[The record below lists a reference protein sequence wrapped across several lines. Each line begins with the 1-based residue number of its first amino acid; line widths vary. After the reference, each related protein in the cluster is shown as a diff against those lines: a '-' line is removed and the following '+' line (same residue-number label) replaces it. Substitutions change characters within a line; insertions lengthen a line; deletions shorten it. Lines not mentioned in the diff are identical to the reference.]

1 VTEIA
6 DGHYKYQVPIDAYG
20 NGGFRFEDMSHI
32 GSLLCLPSGMH
43 KWDITNISEIER
55 VDFSPIFDRH
65 NEIDVFLIGTGKDIA
80 FIDETIRQKFR
91 DHQII
96 VEPMSTGAAVRTYNV
111 LMAEKRAVSAG
122 FIAIERA
129 ELPDAGK

>member
-1 VTEIA
+1 VSQIA

-43 KWDITNISEIER
+43 KWAITNAKQLDELDFTQIFER
-55 VDFSPIFDRH
+55 SD
-65 NEIDVFLIGTGKDIA
+65 EIDVFLIGTGKDIA
-80 FIDETIRQKFR
+80 FIGESIREKFR
-91 DHQII
+91 EHAII
-96 VEPMSTGAAVRTYNV
+96 LEPMSTGAAVRTYNV

-129 ELPDAGK
+129 E

>member
-1 VTEIA
+1 MVSQIA

-43 KWDITNISEIER
+43 KWAITNATQLDELDFTQIFER
-55 VDFSPIFDRH
+55 SD
-65 NEIDVFLIGTGKDIA
+65 EIDVFLIGTGKDIA
-80 FIDETIRQKFR
+80 FIDESIREKFR
-91 DHQII
+91 EHAII
-96 VEPMSTGAAVRTYNV
+96 LEPMSTGAAVRTYNV

-129 ELPDAGK
+129 E

>member
-1 VTEIA
+1 MSQIA

-43 KWDITNISEIER
+43 KWAITNAKQLDELDFTQIFER
-55 VDFSPIFDRH
+55 SD
-65 NEIDVFLIGTGKDIA
+65 EIDVFLIGTGKDIA
-80 FIDETIRQKFR
+80 FIDESIREKFR
-91 DHQII
+91 EHAII
-96 VEPMSTGAAVRTYNV
+96 LEPMSTGAAVRTYNV

-129 ELPDAGK
+129 E

>member
-1 VTEIA
+1 MVSQIA

-20 NGGFRFEDMSHI
+20 NGGFRFQDMSHI

-43 KWDITNISEIER
+43 KWAITNAKQLDELDFTQIFER
-55 VDFSPIFDRH
+55 SD
-65 NEIDVFLIGTGKDIA
+65 EIDVFLIGTGKDIA
-80 FIDETIRQKFR
+80 FIDESIREKFR
-91 DHQII
+91 EHAII
-96 VEPMSTGAAVRTYNV
+96 LEPMSTGAAVRTYNV

-129 ELPDAGK
+129 E

>member
-1 VTEIA
+1 MSQIA

-20 NGGFRFEDMSHI
+20 NGGFRFQDMSHI

-43 KWDITNISEIER
+43 KWAITNAKQLDELDFTQIFER
-55 VDFSPIFDRH
+55 SD
-65 NEIDVFLIGTGKDIA
+65 EIDVFLIGTGKDIA
-80 FIDETIRQKFR
+80 FIDESIREKFR
-91 DHQII
+91 EHAII
-96 VEPMSTGAAVRTYNV
+96 LEPMSTGAAVRTYNV

-129 ELPDAGK
+129 E